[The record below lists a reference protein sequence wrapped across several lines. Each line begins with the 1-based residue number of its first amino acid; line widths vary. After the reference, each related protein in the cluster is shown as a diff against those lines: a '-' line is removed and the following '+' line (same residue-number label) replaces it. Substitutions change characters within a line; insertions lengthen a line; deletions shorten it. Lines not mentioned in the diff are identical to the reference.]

1 MSNNAAVTVDGGE
14 IGRAQA
20 LQALAARAE
29 PHTDMNPALLKPQ
42 ADHTSQLIV
51 HGKVRGTL
59 GSANFREGRRNLM
72 REVLESWHRLSER
85 CELVIVEGAG
95 SPENGRA
102 LCRERGGQYGEI

>member
-1 MSNNAAVTVDGGE
+1 
-14 IGRAQA
+14 
-20 LQALAARAE
+20 
-29 PHTDMNPALLKPQ
+29 MNPALLKPQ

-95 SPENGRA
+95 SPAEINLREGDIANMGFARA
-102 LCRERGGQYGEI
+102 AGVPVVLIGDRSEERRVGKECVSTCRSRWSP